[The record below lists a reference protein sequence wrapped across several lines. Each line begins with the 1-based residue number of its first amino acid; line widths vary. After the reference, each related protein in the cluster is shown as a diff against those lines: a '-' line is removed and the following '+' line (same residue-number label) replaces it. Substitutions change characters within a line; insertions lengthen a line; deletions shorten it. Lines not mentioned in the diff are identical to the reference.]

1 MIYSPTENPR
11 ARDRYDSA
19 DSGRTLG
26 FQFSSRS
33 VRRLR
38 GGHGRLSLESAAP
51 RTLSSPSSGG
61 RARPIARVA
70 SSAAVAAVPPV
81 RPRGRFRLRARA
93 SSAGSGSARGLV
105 RGRGAAA
112 GTPPGI
118 ARRREEQIARRRRAN
133 RRARR
138 RRTRG
143 KRWTLRR
150 VRGVR
155 RVGGMRRVGRL
166 RVGRLRRPDDD
177 GDAGPAGSDGPE
189 IPGASPAPAAP
200 PPASARR
207 ARPRDPA
214 RASTARR
221 SHPATTA
228 SSRAG
233 TEPRSSRKSP
243 RGVRRSPAFVRRG
256 GGGVAV
262 LPRDAV
268 DGLAL
273 VLAGGRRGRGGRRAT
288 LFRHR
293 RKIEVRR
300 LGEDIVHRV
309 VVVVGGEDVAALS
322 RVSVVRV
329 VFFFVVSVLVPVR
342 SSRLG
347 VRHVRGFDLAGI
359 LSAFFGRAP
368 RLFARRRVAF
378 SVVSVA
384 FSSVAVDARD
394 AVHGSALAVARVV
407 AEVFA
412 DVAVARL
419 GVCSGLGLGVELGD
433 DEGEVL
439 AEGIGVDG
447 VIFGVV
453 RGGGEPARDELLRED
468 RGRVRE
474 LLLVEEHGKH
484 VEDVLGGV
492 PRKKEP
498 RLRER
503 HGGRARS
510 ARADAKGD
518 DRERDAQR
526 ASPPARTTGQTALG
540 VGGIAPRRA
549 RT

>member
-1 MIYSPTENPR
+1 M
-11 ARDRYDSA
+11 
-19 DSGRTLG
+19 
-26 FQFSSRS
+26 
-33 VRRLR
+33 
-38 GGHGRLSLESAAP
+38 
-51 RTLSSPSSGG
+51 
-61 RARPIARVA
+61 
-70 SSAAVAAVPPV
+70 
-81 RPRGRFRLRARA
+81 
-93 SSAGSGSARGLV
+93 
-105 RGRGAAA
+105 
-112 GTPPGI
+112 
-118 ARRREEQIARRRRAN
+118 
-133 RRARR
+133 
-138 RRTRG
+138 
-143 KRWTLRR
+143 
-150 VRGVR
+150 
-155 RVGGMRRVGRL
+155 

-189 IPGASPAPAAP
+189 IPGASPF
-200 PPASARR
+200 ASARR

-329 VFFFVVSVLVPVR
+329 FFFFVVSVLVPVR

-394 AVHGSALAVARVV
+394 AVHGSALAVARVI
-407 AEVFA
+407 ADVFA

-419 GVCSGLGLGVELGD
+419 GVVRPRSRAELGD

-439 AEGIGVDG
+439 AGESASMGSSRRRP
-447 VIFGVV
+447 
-453 RGGGEPARDELLRED
+453 RGREPARDELLRED